1 MNLCDYDLERSFL
14 ALCLDMP
21 EALDAGLTV
30 EHLASPTHR
39 VALACLLALRSNGEA
54 CDDVTLANRLER
66 RGMSRSDVVG
76 LLESVRG
83 APIRALTS
91 IVPILRQL
99 HDARSVAEAAQ
110 MGLLAASKG
119 DTDGA
124 REALAKAA
132 FGNTGHL
139 EFFTLREAAEAACDE
154 FQDAAEAAVN
164 RLGSRRFVKLGLCP
178 TIDRL
183 VTVGPGDTVILAAET
198 NVGKS
203 SLAMTCMVDLE
214 RREIPSGL
222 VSIEDPKADWGA
234 KAIGHYGQVDVTDM
248 WAGTPNNEAVKKLM
262 EARNFLHAKEQFA
275 RCAVAKSGTLAE
287 VIQAMC
293 TLVRVHGARVL
304 FVDYIQAIEEPSMLH
319 ASTKQQTDHVYRR
332 LQATARMLEVPLVI
346 GSQLSRGT
354 DDSEG
359 KEPTIK
365 RLKES
370 GNLENGA
377 QVILMFWV
385 AKDKTDSWDEIRGK
399 IAKLKRAP
407 RRPKWAMKRTFG
419 GILRE
424 IEDWSPPSSVQS
436 KSRRG
441 DF

>member
-1 MNLCDYDLERSFL
+1 MNLHDHDLERSYL

-30 EHLASPTHR
+30 EALASPNHR
-39 VALACLLALRSNGEA
+39 VAMACLLALRMAGEP

-66 RGMSRSDVVG
+66 RGMSRDTVLG
-76 LLESVRG
+76 LLDAIRNAPMRSV
-83 APIRALTS
+83 TS
-91 IVPILRQL
+91 VVPLLRQL
-99 HDARSVAEAAQ
+99 YDARNVAEAAQ
-110 MGLLAASKG
+110 LGLLAAQQG
-119 DTDGA
+119 DTNGA

-132 FGNTGHL
+132 FGSAGPL
-139 EFFTLREAAEAACDE
+139 EVFTFREAAEAAMDE
-154 FQDAAEAAVN
+154 FQEAAQAAVN
-164 RLGSRRFVKLGLCP
+164 RSGSRRYLKLGLCP

-183 VTVGPGDTVILAAET
+183 ITVGPGDTVILAAET

-234 KAIGHYGQVDVTDM
+234 KVIGHYGEVDVTDM
-248 WAGTPNNEAVKKLM
+248 WAGTPAPHDVNKLVD
-262 EARNFLHAKEQFA
+262 ARNFLAAKHQYA
-275 RCAVAKSGTLAE
+275 RCAVAKSGQLEE
-287 VIQAMC
+287 VVQAMC
-293 TLVRVHGARVL
+293 TLVRVHGARIL
-304 FVDYIQAIEEPSMLH
+304 FVDYIQAIECH
-319 ASTKQQTDHVYRR
+319 ALLNAQPKQQIDHIYRR
-332 LQATARMLEVPLVI
+332 LQATARMLEVPLVL

-354 DDSEG
+354 EDAEG

-385 AKDKTDSWDEIRGK
+385 SKDKTNSWDEIRGK
-399 IAKLKRAP
+399 IGKLKRAP
-407 RRPKWAMKRTFG
+407 RRPKWAMRRGFG

-424 IEDWSPPSSVQS
+424 IEGWTPPEANRQPGT
-436 KSRRG
+436 RG
-441 DF
+441 GY